1 MSHTKGPSLGD
12 AHDASL
18 AIGNDLDAILAIG
31 DDPDAI
37 LALDDNPDVILA
49 IDDNPW
55 TPDSSYHTK
64 YFQHSYIPIDESVRS
79 PPTISSN
86 RFVNSIYHT
95 RVPGHVSQY
104 SDYDSNSIAGRSEDS
119 RGSKDSGYES
129 ARSFRELGYGG
140 SHSGP
145 ADISSCY
152 PASIGRLQESSDI
165 DLVGTY
171 GSLQEHNDTG
181 SASSI
186 TAVQWEETQKINK

>member
-37 LALDDNPDVILA
+37 LALNDNPDVILA

-55 TPDSSYHTK
+55 TSYT
-64 YFQHSYIPIDESVRS
+64 PIDESVRP

-86 RFVNSIYHT
+86 RFVKSIYHT

-140 SHSGP
+140 PHSGP

-165 DLVGTY
+165 DLVDDTY
-171 GSLQEHNDTG
+171 ELSDEHIDRG
-181 SASSI
+181 SASSDR
-186 TAVQWEETQKINK
+186 AVQGKETQKTNK